1 MNKQMIRYVLG
12 LVLLIEGALLL
23 LPLAV
28 ALLYREASWIYF
40 IATIG
45 VCLALGGCMTLRKP
59 QRRALFPKDG
69 FVIAALSWI
78 VISLVGALPFCL
90 SGQIPRYIDALFE
103 MISGFTTTGS
113 SILTQV
119 EALDHGMLFW
129 RSFSHWVGGMGILV
143 FMLALLPAMGG
154 ATIHILRAESPG
166 PSVGKVVPKIR
177 DSAKI
182 TYEIYLALTV
192 LLVILY
198 LAGGMSLFDS
208 LCIAFG
214 TAGTGGFA
222 VRTSSCSEYSP
233 YIQTVTTIFMILFGV
248 NFTVYFLLLQ
258 RKFRQALRS
267 SELWTYLGVILVATL
282 AISLNIFRSMS
293 SFGQAVHHAAFTVS
307 SLITTTGYG
316 TVDFNLWP
324 EFSRVILCFLMVM
337 GACAGSTGGG
347 FKVSRIVILCRY
359 ANNELKRLIH
369 RWTANRSPGK
379 RCTAC
384 WSTPSSTSSLPWPPC
399 SSSLWTISTPPPPS
413 PLSWPPSITSA
424 PAWAPWDRRLPLP
437 GCRTCPKPS
446 CAWTCWPDDWRSSPS
461 WCFSCPAPGPKNKTG
476 VHAPIVTMICS
487 PYRRQ

>member
-222 VRTSSCSEYSP
+222 VRTSSCAEYSP

-293 SFGQAVHHAAFTVS
+293 SFGQAFHHAAFTVS

-337 GACAGSTGGG
+337 GACAGST
-347 FKVSRIVILCRY
+347 VSRIVILCRY

-369 RWTANRSPGK
+369 PRTVNVVQVDGKQISRETVHGVLVYTLFYIFIAMASMLLISLDNFDASTTVSSVLATLNNIGPGLGAVGPAASFAGLSDLSK
-379 RCTAC
+379 AVLCLDMLAGRLEIFPLLVLLLP
-384 WSTPSSTSSLPWPPC
+384 ST
-399 SSSLWTISTPPPPS
+399 
-413 PLSWPPSITSA
+413 
-424 PAWAPWDRRLPLP
+424 WA
-437 GCRTCPKPS
+437 K
-446 CAWTCWPDDWRSSPS
+446 
-461 WCFSCPAPGPKNKTG
+461 K
-476 VHAPIVTMICS
+476 
-487 PYRRQ
+487 

>member
-28 ALLYREASWIYF
+28 ALLYREASWVYF

-69 FVIAALSWI
+69 FV
-78 VISLVGALPFCL
+78 
-90 SGQIPRYIDALFE
+90 IDALFE

-192 LLVILY
+192 LLVLLY

-222 VRTSSCSEYSP
+222 VRTSSCAEYSP
-233 YIQTVTTIFMILFGV
+233 YIQTVTTIFMMLFGV
-248 NFTVYFLLLQ
+248 NFTVYFLLLR
-258 RKFRQALRS
+258 RKFRQALHS
-267 SELWTYLGVILVATL
+267 SELWTYLGVILAATL
-282 AISLNIFRSMS
+282 AISFNIFRSMA

-307 SLITTTGYG
+307 SIITTTGYG

-324 EFSRVILCFLMVM
+324 EFSRVILCFLMIM

-359 ANNELKRLIH
+359 ASNELKRLIH
-369 RWTANRSPGK
+369 PRTVNVVQVDGKQISRETVHGVLVYTLFYIFIAMASMLLISLDNFDGSTTVSSVLATLNNIGPGLG
-379 RCTAC
+379 AVGPAA
-384 WSTPSSTSSLPWPPC
+384 SFAG
-399 SSSLWTISTPPPPS
+399 
-413 PLSWPPSITSA
+413 LSDLSKA
-424 PAWAPWDRRLPLP
+424 VLCLDMLAGRLEIFPILLLF
-437 GCRTCPKPS
+437 T
-446 CAWTCWPDDWRSSPS
+446 
-461 WCFSCPAPGPKNKTG
+461 KT
-476 VHAPIVTMICS
+476 TWKKF
-487 PYRRQ
+487 

>member
-166 PSVGKVVPKIR
+166 PSVGKVVAKIR

-222 VRTSSCSEYSP
+222 VRTSSCAEYSP

-369 RWTANRSPGK
+369 PRTVNVVQVDGKQISRETVHGVLVYTLFYIFIAMASMLLISLDNFDASTTVSSVLATLNNIGPGLGAVGPAASFAGLSDLSK
-379 RCTAC
+379 AVLCLDMLAGRLEIFPLLVLLLP
-384 WSTPSSTSSLPWPPC
+384 ST
-399 SSSLWTISTPPPPS
+399 
-413 PLSWPPSITSA
+413 
-424 PAWAPWDRRLPLP
+424 WA
-437 GCRTCPKPS
+437 K
-446 CAWTCWPDDWRSSPS
+446 
-461 WCFSCPAPGPKNKTG
+461 K
-476 VHAPIVTMICS
+476 
-487 PYRRQ
+487 

>member
-28 ALLYREASWIYF
+28 ALLYREASWVYF

-192 LLVILY
+192 LLVLLY

-222 VRTSSCSEYSP
+222 VRTSSCAEYSP
-233 YIQTVTTIFMILFGV
+233 YIQTVTTIFMMLFGV
-248 NFTVYFLLLQ
+248 NFTVYFLLLR
-258 RKFRQALRS
+258 RKFRQALHS
-267 SELWTYLGVILVATL
+267 SELWTYLGVILAATL
-282 AISLNIFRSMS
+282 AISFNIFRSMA

-307 SLITTTGYG
+307 SIITTTGYG

-324 EFSRVILCFLMVM
+324 EFSRVILCFLMIM

-359 ANNELKRLIH
+359 ASNELKRLIH
-369 RWTANRSPGK
+369 PRTVNVVQVDGKQISRETVHGVLVYTLFYIFIAMASMLLISLDNFDGSTTVSSVLATLNNIGPGLGAVGPAASFAGLSDLSK
-379 RCTAC
+379 AVLCLDMLAGRLEIFPLLVLLLP
-384 WSTPSSTSSLPWPPC
+384 ST
-399 SSSLWTISTPPPPS
+399 
-413 PLSWPPSITSA
+413 
-424 PAWAPWDRRLPLP
+424 WA
-437 GCRTCPKPS
+437 K
-446 CAWTCWPDDWRSSPS
+446 
-461 WCFSCPAPGPKNKTG
+461 K
-476 VHAPIVTMICS
+476 
-487 PYRRQ
+487 

>member
-222 VRTSSCSEYSP
+222 VRTSSCAEYSP

-248 NFTVYFLLLQ
+248 NFTVHFLLLQ

-369 RWTANRSPGK
+369 PRTVNVVQVDGKQISRETVHGVLVYTLFYIFIAMASMLLISLDNFDASTTVSSVLATLNNIGPGLGAVGPAASFAGLSDLSK
-379 RCTAC
+379 AVLCLDMLAGRLEIFPLLVLLLP
-384 WSTPSSTSSLPWPPC
+384 ST
-399 SSSLWTISTPPPPS
+399 
-413 PLSWPPSITSA
+413 
-424 PAWAPWDRRLPLP
+424 WA
-437 GCRTCPKPS
+437 K
-446 CAWTCWPDDWRSSPS
+446 
-461 WCFSCPAPGPKNKTG
+461 K
-476 VHAPIVTMICS
+476 
-487 PYRRQ
+487 

>member
-28 ALLYREASWIYF
+28 ALLYREASWVYF

-59 QRRALFPKDG
+59 QRRALFPQDG

-192 LLVILY
+192 LLVLLY

-222 VRTSSCSEYSP
+222 VRTSSCAEYSP
-233 YIQTVTTIFMILFGV
+233 YIQTVTTIFMMLFGV
-248 NFTVYFLLLQ
+248 NFTVYFLLLR
-258 RKFRQALRS
+258 RKFRQALHS
-267 SELWTYLGVILVATL
+267 SELWTYLGVILAATL
-282 AISLNIFRSMS
+282 AISFNIFRSMA

-307 SLITTTGYG
+307 SIITTTGYG

-324 EFSRVILCFLMVM
+324 EFSRVILCFLMIM

-359 ANNELKRLIH
+359 ASNELKRLIH
-369 RWTANRSPGK
+369 PRTVNVVQVDGKQISRETVHGVLVYTLFYIFIAMASMLLISLDNFDGSTTVSSVLATLNNIGPGLGAVGPAASFAGLSDLSK
-379 RCTAC
+379 AVLCLDMLAGRLEIFPLLVLLLP
-384 WSTPSSTSSLPWPPC
+384 ST
-399 SSSLWTISTPPPPS
+399 
-413 PLSWPPSITSA
+413 
-424 PAWAPWDRRLPLP
+424 WA
-437 GCRTCPKPS
+437 K
-446 CAWTCWPDDWRSSPS
+446 
-461 WCFSCPAPGPKNKTG
+461 K
-476 VHAPIVTMICS
+476 
-487 PYRRQ
+487 

>member
-222 VRTSSCSEYSP
+222 VRTSSCAEYSP

-359 ANNELKRLIH
+359 ANNELNRLIH
-369 RWTANRSPGK
+369 PRTVNVVQVDGKQISRETVHGVLVYTLFYIFIAMASMLLISLDNFDASTTVSSVLATLNNIGPGLGAVGPAASFAGLSDLSK
-379 RCTAC
+379 AVLCLDMLAGRLEIFPLLVLLLP
-384 WSTPSSTSSLPWPPC
+384 ST
-399 SSSLWTISTPPPPS
+399 
-413 PLSWPPSITSA
+413 
-424 PAWAPWDRRLPLP
+424 WA
-437 GCRTCPKPS
+437 K
-446 CAWTCWPDDWRSSPS
+446 
-461 WCFSCPAPGPKNKTG
+461 K
-476 VHAPIVTMICS
+476 
-487 PYRRQ
+487 

>member
-90 SGQIPRYIDALFE
+90 SGQVPRYIDALFE

-119 EALDHGMLFW
+119 ETLDHGMLFW

-222 VRTSSCSEYSP
+222 VRTSSCAEYSP

-369 RWTANRSPGK
+369 PRTVNVVQVDGKQISRETVHGVLVYTLFYIFIAMASMLLISLDNFDASTTVSSVLATLNNIGPGLGAVGPAASFAGLSDLSK
-379 RCTAC
+379 AVLCLDMLAGRLEIFPLLVLLLP
-384 WSTPSSTSSLPWPPC
+384 ST
-399 SSSLWTISTPPPPS
+399 
-413 PLSWPPSITSA
+413 
-424 PAWAPWDRRLPLP
+424 WA
-437 GCRTCPKPS
+437 K
-446 CAWTCWPDDWRSSPS
+446 
-461 WCFSCPAPGPKNKTG
+461 K
-476 VHAPIVTMICS
+476 
-487 PYRRQ
+487 

>member
-154 ATIHILRAESPG
+154 ATIHILRAKSPG

-222 VRTSSCSEYSP
+222 VRTSSCAEYSP

-293 SFGQAVHHAAFTVS
+293 SFGQAFHHAAFTVS

-369 RWTANRSPGK
+369 PRTVNVVQVDGKQISRETVHGVLVYTLFYIFIAMASMLLISLDNFDASTTVSSVLATLNNIGPGLGAVGPAASFAGLSDLSK
-379 RCTAC
+379 AVLCLDMLAGRLEIFPLLVLLLP
-384 WSTPSSTSSLPWPPC
+384 ST
-399 SSSLWTISTPPPPS
+399 
-413 PLSWPPSITSA
+413 
-424 PAWAPWDRRLPLP
+424 WA
-437 GCRTCPKPS
+437 K
-446 CAWTCWPDDWRSSPS
+446 
-461 WCFSCPAPGPKNKTG
+461 K
-476 VHAPIVTMICS
+476 
-487 PYRRQ
+487 

>member
-23 LPLAV
+23 PLAV
-28 ALLYREASWIYF
+28 ALLYREASWVYF

-78 VISLVGALPFCL
+78 VISLVGALPFYL

-192 LLVILY
+192 LLVLLY

-222 VRTSSCSEYSP
+222 VRTSSCAEYSP
-233 YIQTVTTIFMILFGV
+233 YIQTVTTIFMMLFGV
-248 NFTVYFLLLQ
+248 NFTVYFLLLR
-258 RKFRQALRS
+258 RKFRQALHS
-267 SELWTYLGVILVATL
+267 SELWTYLGVILAATL
-282 AISLNIFRSMS
+282 AISFNIFRSMA

-307 SLITTTGYG
+307 SIITTTGYG

-324 EFSRVILCFLMVM
+324 EFSRVILCFLMIM

-359 ANNELKRLIH
+359 ASNELKRLIH
-369 RWTANRSPGK
+369 PRTVNVVQVDGKQISRETVHGVLVYTLFYIFIAMASMLLISLDNFDGSTTVSSVLATLNNIGPGLGAVGPAASFAGLSDLSK
-379 RCTAC
+379 AVLCLDMLAGRLEIFPLLVLLLP
-384 WSTPSSTSSLPWPPC
+384 ST
-399 SSSLWTISTPPPPS
+399 
-413 PLSWPPSITSA
+413 
-424 PAWAPWDRRLPLP
+424 WA
-437 GCRTCPKPS
+437 K
-446 CAWTCWPDDWRSSPS
+446 
-461 WCFSCPAPGPKNKTG
+461 K
-476 VHAPIVTMICS
+476 
-487 PYRRQ
+487 

>member
-222 VRTSSCSEYSP
+222 VRTSSCAEYSP

-369 RWTANRSPGK
+369 PRTVNVVQVDGKQISRETVHGVLVYTLFYIFIAMASMLLISLDNFDASTTVSSVLATLNNIGPGLGAVGPAASFAGLSDLSK
-379 RCTAC
+379 AVLCLDMLAGRLEIFPLLVLLLP
-384 WSTPSSTSSLPWPPC
+384 ST
-399 SSSLWTISTPPPPS
+399 
-413 PLSWPPSITSA
+413 
-424 PAWAPWDRRLPLP
+424 WA
-437 GCRTCPKPS
+437 K
-446 CAWTCWPDDWRSSPS
+446 
-461 WCFSCPAPGPKNKTG
+461 K
-476 VHAPIVTMICS
+476 
-487 PYRRQ
+487 

>member
-214 TAGTGGFA
+214 TAGTGGCA
-222 VRTSSCSEYSP
+222 VRTSSCAEYSP

-293 SFGQAVHHAAFTVS
+293 SFGQAFHHAAFTVS

-369 RWTANRSPGK
+369 PRTVNVVQVDGKQISRETVHGVLVYTLFYIFIAMASMLLISLDNFDASTTVSSVLATLNNIGPGLGAVGPAASFAGLSDLSK
-379 RCTAC
+379 AVLCLDMLAGRLEIFPLLVLLLP
-384 WSTPSSTSSLPWPPC
+384 ST
-399 SSSLWTISTPPPPS
+399 
-413 PLSWPPSITSA
+413 
-424 PAWAPWDRRLPLP
+424 WA
-437 GCRTCPKPS
+437 K
-446 CAWTCWPDDWRSSPS
+446 
-461 WCFSCPAPGPKNKTG
+461 K
-476 VHAPIVTMICS
+476 
-487 PYRRQ
+487 

>member
-28 ALLYREASWIYF
+28 ALLYREASWVYF

-78 VISLVGALPFCL
+78 VISLVGALPFYL

-192 LLVILY
+192 LLVLLY

-222 VRTSSCSEYSP
+222 VRTSSCAEYSP
-233 YIQTVTTIFMILFGV
+233 YIQTVTTIFMMLFGV
-248 NFTVYFLLLQ
+248 NFTVYFLLLR
-258 RKFRQALRS
+258 RKFRQALHS
-267 SELWTYLGVILVATL
+267 SELWTYLGVILAATL
-282 AISLNIFRSMS
+282 AISFNIFRSMA

-307 SLITTTGYG
+307 SIITTTGYG

-324 EFSRVILCFLMVM
+324 EFSRVILCFLMIM

-359 ANNELKRLIH
+359 ASNELKRLIH
-369 RWTANRSPGK
+369 PRTVNVVQVDGKQISRETVHGVLVYTLFYIFIAMASMLLISLDNFDASTTVSSVLATLNNIGPGLGAVGPAASFAGLSDLSK
-379 RCTAC
+379 AVLCLDMLAGRLEIFPLLVLLLP
-384 WSTPSSTSSLPWPPC
+384 ST
-399 SSSLWTISTPPPPS
+399 
-413 PLSWPPSITSA
+413 
-424 PAWAPWDRRLPLP
+424 WA
-437 GCRTCPKPS
+437 K
-446 CAWTCWPDDWRSSPS
+446 
-461 WCFSCPAPGPKNKTG
+461 K
-476 VHAPIVTMICS
+476 
-487 PYRRQ
+487 

>member
-222 VRTSSCSEYSP
+222 VRTSSCAEYSP

-267 SELWTYLGVILVATL
+267 SELW
-282 AISLNIFRSMS
+282 RK
-293 SFGQAVHHAAFTVS
+293 
-307 SLITTTGYG
+307 
-316 TVDFNLWP
+316 
-324 EFSRVILCFLMVM
+324 
-337 GACAGSTGGG
+337 ST
-347 FKVSRIVILCRY
+347 
-359 ANNELKRLIH
+359 
-369 RWTANRSPGK
+369 
-379 RCTAC
+379 
-384 WSTPSSTSSLPWPPC
+384 
-399 SSSLWTISTPPPPS
+399 
-413 PLSWPPSITSA
+413 ITSA
-424 PAWAPWDRRLPLP
+424 
-437 GCRTCPKPS
+437 
-446 CAWTCWPDDWRSSPS
+446 
-461 WCFSCPAPGPKNKTG
+461 TG
-476 VHAPIVTMICS
+476 
-487 PYRRQ
+487 

>member
-28 ALLYREASWIYF
+28 ALLYREASWVYF

-78 VISLVGALPFCL
+78 FISLVGALPFCL

-192 LLVILY
+192 LLVLLY

-222 VRTSSCSEYSP
+222 VRTSSCAEYSP
-233 YIQTVTTIFMILFGV
+233 YIQTVTTIFMMLFGV
-248 NFTVYFLLLQ
+248 NFTVYFLLLR
-258 RKFRQALRS
+258 RKFRQALHS
-267 SELWTYLGVILVATL
+267 SELWTYLGVILAATL
-282 AISLNIFRSMS
+282 AISFNIFRSMA

-307 SLITTTGYG
+307 SIITTTGYG

-324 EFSRVILCFLMVM
+324 EFSRVILCFLMIM

-359 ANNELKRLIH
+359 ASNELKRLIH
-369 RWTANRSPGK
+369 PRTVNVVQVDGKQISRETVHGVLVYTLFYIFIAMASMLLISLDNFDGSTTVSSVLATLNNIGPGLGAVGPAASFAGLSDLSK
-379 RCTAC
+379 AVLCLDMLAGRLEIFPLLVLLLP
-384 WSTPSSTSSLPWPPC
+384 ST
-399 SSSLWTISTPPPPS
+399 
-413 PLSWPPSITSA
+413 
-424 PAWAPWDRRLPLP
+424 WA
-437 GCRTCPKPS
+437 K
-446 CAWTCWPDDWRSSPS
+446 
-461 WCFSCPAPGPKNKTG
+461 K
-476 VHAPIVTMICS
+476 
-487 PYRRQ
+487 

>member
-222 VRTSSCSEYSP
+222 VRTSSCAEYSP

-337 GACAGSTGGG
+337 GACA
-347 FKVSRIVILCRY
+347 
-359 ANNELKRLIH
+359 RLH
-369 RWTANRSPGK
+369 R
-379 RCTAC
+379 
-384 WSTPSSTSSLPWPPC
+384 
-399 SSSLWTISTPPPPS
+399 
-413 PLSWPPSITSA
+413 
-424 PAWAPWDRRLPLP
+424 RRLQGLP
-437 GCRTCPKPS
+437 NRHPVPVCK
-446 CAWTCWPDDWRSSPS
+446 
-461 WCFSCPAPGPKNKTG
+461 
-476 VHAPIVTMICS
+476 
-487 PYRRQ
+487 Q

>member
-23 LPLAV
+23 PLAV
-28 ALLYREASWIYF
+28 ALLYREASWVYF

-192 LLVILY
+192 LLVLLY

-222 VRTSSCSEYSP
+222 VRTSSCAEYSP
-233 YIQTVTTIFMILFGV
+233 YIQTVTTIFMMLFGV
-248 NFTVYFLLLQ
+248 NFTVYFLLLR
-258 RKFRQALRS
+258 RKFRQALHS
-267 SELWTYLGVILVATL
+267 SELWTYLGVILAATL
-282 AISLNIFRSMS
+282 AISFNIFRSMA

-307 SLITTTGYG
+307 SIITTTGYG

-324 EFSRVILCFLMVM
+324 EFSRVILCFLMIM

-359 ANNELKRLIH
+359 ASNELKRLIH
-369 RWTANRSPGK
+369 PRTVNVVQVDGKQISRETVHGVLVYTLFYIFIAMASMLLISLDNFDGSTTVSSVLATLNNIGPGLGAVGPAASFAGLSDLSK
-379 RCTAC
+379 AVLCLDMLAGRLEIFPLLVLLLP
-384 WSTPSSTSSLPWPPC
+384 ST
-399 SSSLWTISTPPPPS
+399 
-413 PLSWPPSITSA
+413 
-424 PAWAPWDRRLPLP
+424 WA
-437 GCRTCPKPS
+437 K
-446 CAWTCWPDDWRSSPS
+446 
-461 WCFSCPAPGPKNKTG
+461 K
-476 VHAPIVTMICS
+476 
-487 PYRRQ
+487 

>member
-1 MNKQMIRYVLG
+1 MNVKSISRTVG
-12 LVLLIEGALLL
+12 LILLITGIFQLFPLLIAVIDHEPRNILAYIESLCLILLVGSALLL
-23 LPLAV
+23 FSRGGNRMFSAQEGF
-28 ALLYREASWIYF
+28 A
-40 IATIG
+40 ATG
-45 VCLALGGCMTLRKP
+45 
-59 QRRALFPKDG
+59 
-69 FVIAALSWI
+69 LSWI
-78 VISLVGALPFCL
+78 FMSAFGALPFFL
-90 SGQIPRYIDALFE
+90 SGQIPSYVDAFFE
-103 MISGFTTTGS
+103 MVSGFTTTGA
-113 SILTQV
+113 SILTDV
-119 EALDHGMLFW
+119 EALSRCNLFW

-222 VRTSSCSEYSP
+222 VRTSSCAEYSP

-369 RWTANRSPGK
+369 PRTVNVVQVDGKQISRETVHGVLVYTLFYIFIAMASMLLISLDNFDASTTVSSVLATLNNIGPGLGAVGPAASFAGLSDLSK
-379 RCTAC
+379 AVLCLDMLAGRLEIFPLLVLLLP
-384 WSTPSSTSSLPWPPC
+384 ST
-399 SSSLWTISTPPPPS
+399 
-413 PLSWPPSITSA
+413 
-424 PAWAPWDRRLPLP
+424 WA
-437 GCRTCPKPS
+437 K
-446 CAWTCWPDDWRSSPS
+446 
-461 WCFSCPAPGPKNKTG
+461 K
-476 VHAPIVTMICS
+476 
-487 PYRRQ
+487 

>member
-119 EALDHGMLFW
+119 ETLDHGMLFW

-222 VRTSSCSEYSP
+222 VRTSSCAEYSP

-369 RWTANRSPGK
+369 PRTVNVVQVDGKQISRETVHGVLVYTLFYIFIAMASMLLISLDNFDASTTVSSVLATLNNIGPGLGAVGPAASFAGLSDLSK
-379 RCTAC
+379 AVLCLDMLAGRLEIFPLLVLFLP
-384 WSTPSSTSSLPWPPC
+384 ST
-399 SSSLWTISTPPPPS
+399 
-413 PLSWPPSITSA
+413 
-424 PAWAPWDRRLPLP
+424 WA
-437 GCRTCPKPS
+437 K
-446 CAWTCWPDDWRSSPS
+446 
-461 WCFSCPAPGPKNKTG
+461 K
-476 VHAPIVTMICS
+476 
-487 PYRRQ
+487 

>member
-28 ALLYREASWIYF
+28 ALLYREASWVYF

-192 LLVILY
+192 LLVLLY

-222 VRTSSCSEYSP
+222 VRTSSCAEYSP
-233 YIQTVTTIFMILFGV
+233 YIQMVTTIFMMLFGV
-248 NFTVYFLLLQ
+248 NFTVYFLLLR
-258 RKFRQALRS
+258 RKFRQALHS
-267 SELWTYLGVILVATL
+267 SELWTYLGVILAATL
-282 AISLNIFRSMS
+282 AISFNIFRSMA

-307 SLITTTGYG
+307 SIITTTGYG

-324 EFSRVILCFLMVM
+324 EFSRVILCFLMIM

-359 ANNELKRLIH
+359 ASNELKRLIH
-369 RWTANRSPGK
+369 PRTVNVVQVDGKQISRETVHGVLVYTLFYIFIAMASMLLISLDNFDASTTVSSVLATLNNIGPGLGAVGPAASFAGLSDLSK
-379 RCTAC
+379 AVLCLDMLAGRLEIFPLLVLLLP
-384 WSTPSSTSSLPWPPC
+384 ST
-399 SSSLWTISTPPPPS
+399 
-413 PLSWPPSITSA
+413 
-424 PAWAPWDRRLPLP
+424 WA
-437 GCRTCPKPS
+437 K
-446 CAWTCWPDDWRSSPS
+446 
-461 WCFSCPAPGPKNKTG
+461 K
-476 VHAPIVTMICS
+476 
-487 PYRRQ
+487 

>member
-78 VISLVGALPFCL
+78 VISLVGALPFHL

-119 EALDHGMLFW
+119 ETLDHGMLFW

-222 VRTSSCSEYSP
+222 VRTSSCAEYSP

-369 RWTANRSPGK
+369 PRTVNVVQVDGKQISRETVHGVLVYTLFYIFIAMASMLLISLDNFDASTTVSSVLATLNNIGPGLGAVGPAASFAGLSDLSK
-379 RCTAC
+379 AVLCLDMLAGRLEIFPLLVLLLP
-384 WSTPSSTSSLPWPPC
+384 ST
-399 SSSLWTISTPPPPS
+399 
-413 PLSWPPSITSA
+413 
-424 PAWAPWDRRLPLP
+424 WA
-437 GCRTCPKPS
+437 K
-446 CAWTCWPDDWRSSPS
+446 
-461 WCFSCPAPGPKNKTG
+461 K
-476 VHAPIVTMICS
+476 
-487 PYRRQ
+487 

>member
-222 VRTSSCSEYSP
+222 VRTSSCAEYSP

-369 RWTANRSPGK
+369 PRTVKGVQVDGKQISRETVHGVLVYTLFYIFIAMASMLLISLDNFDASTTVSSVLATLNNIGPGLGAVGPAASFAGLSDLSK
-379 RCTAC
+379 AVLCLDMLAGRLEIFPLLVLLLP
-384 WSTPSSTSSLPWPPC
+384 ST
-399 SSSLWTISTPPPPS
+399 
-413 PLSWPPSITSA
+413 
-424 PAWAPWDRRLPLP
+424 WA
-437 GCRTCPKPS
+437 K
-446 CAWTCWPDDWRSSPS
+446 
-461 WCFSCPAPGPKNKTG
+461 K
-476 VHAPIVTMICS
+476 
-487 PYRRQ
+487 

>member
-222 VRTSSCSEYSP
+222 VRTSSCAEYSP

-369 RWTANRSPGK
+369 PRTVNVVQVDGKQISRETVHGVLVYTLFYIFIAMASMLLLSLDNFDASTTVSSVLATLNNIGPGLGAVGPAASFAGLSDLSK
-379 RCTAC
+379 AVLCLDMLAGRLEIFPLLVLLLP
-384 WSTPSSTSSLPWPPC
+384 ST
-399 SSSLWTISTPPPPS
+399 
-413 PLSWPPSITSA
+413 
-424 PAWAPWDRRLPLP
+424 WA
-437 GCRTCPKPS
+437 K
-446 CAWTCWPDDWRSSPS
+446 
-461 WCFSCPAPGPKNKTG
+461 K
-476 VHAPIVTMICS
+476 
-487 PYRRQ
+487 

>member
-222 VRTSSCSEYSP
+222 VRTSSCAEYSP

-369 RWTANRSPGK
+369 PRTVNVVQVDGKQISRETVHGVLVYTLFYIFIAMASMLLISLDNFDASTTVSSVLATLNNIGPGLGAVGPAASFAGLSDLCK
-379 RCTAC
+379 AVLCLDMLAGRLEIFPLLVLLLP
-384 WSTPSSTSSLPWPPC
+384 ST
-399 SSSLWTISTPPPPS
+399 
-413 PLSWPPSITSA
+413 
-424 PAWAPWDRRLPLP
+424 WA
-437 GCRTCPKPS
+437 K
-446 CAWTCWPDDWRSSPS
+446 
-461 WCFSCPAPGPKNKTG
+461 K
-476 VHAPIVTMICS
+476 
-487 PYRRQ
+487 